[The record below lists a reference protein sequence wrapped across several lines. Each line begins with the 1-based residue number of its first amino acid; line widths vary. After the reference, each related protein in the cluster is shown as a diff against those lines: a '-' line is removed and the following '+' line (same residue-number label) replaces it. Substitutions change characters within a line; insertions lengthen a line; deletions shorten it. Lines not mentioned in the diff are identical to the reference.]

1 MRAAQ
6 ACRTYRSMQDIHMH
20 RILALFSHSRRL
32 IAEGTSM
39 QDTGEVA
46 GIDGGGLVNR
56 IFDALLA
63 EVLWLLEV
71 DDVCS
76 AARNDELGGA
86 GNFRGDGRRA
96 G

>member
-1 MRAAQ
+1 V
-6 ACRTYRSMQDIHMH
+6 
-20 RILALFSHSRRL
+20 
-32 IAEGTSM
+32 
-39 QDTGEVA
+39 EVA
-46 GIDGGGLVNR
+46 GIVGGGLVNR

-86 GNFRGDGRRA
+86 DNFCRDGRRRHA
-96 G
+96 GSRFLLSTN